1 MYFSLVVKQA
11 ILAYLNHDEI
21 NSWNQPVLFNEGSLL
36 IKETTE
42 AFDWA

>member
-21 NSWNQPVLFNEGSLL
+21 NSWNQPVLCNWDSFL

-42 AFDWA
+42 AFNWA